1 MNISSGVYRLAQI
14 IKWFGRVVGGFWFV
28 GVAISFLNA
37 TDITPVLKS
46 DTILLL
52 GSAIVFAL
60 ITEGIAWVLEGF
72 AND

>member
-1 MNISSGVYRLAQI
+1 MNISTGIYRLAQI

-37 TDITPVLKS
+37 TDRTPALKS

-52 GSAIVFAL
+52 GSAIVFTG

>member
-1 MNISSGVYRLAQI
+1 MNISKGIHRLAQI
-14 IKWFGRVVGGFWFV
+14 IKWLGRVFGGFWFV

-37 TDITPVLKS
+37 TDRTPAMKS
-46 DTILLL
+46 DTTLFLLL
-52 GSAIVFAL
+52 AILFVA

>member
-1 MNISSGVYRLAQI
+1 MNISTGIYRLAQI
-14 IKWFGRVVGGFWFV
+14 IKWFGRVVGGLWFV

-37 TDITPVLKS
+37 TDITPALKS

-52 GSAIVFAL
+52 GSAIVFTG

>member
-46 DTILLL
+46 DTIFLL

>member
-1 MNISSGVYRLAQI
+1 MNISTGIYRLAQI

-28 GVAISFLNA
+28 GVAITFLNA
-37 TDITPVLKS
+37 TDRAPALKS

>member
-1 MNISSGVYRLAQI
+1 MNISTGIYRLAQI
-14 IKWFGRVVGGFWFV
+14 IKWFGRVFGGFWFV

-37 TDITPVLKS
+37 IDRTPALKS
-46 DTILLL
+46 DTILFLCL
-52 GSAIVFAL
+52 AIFLVL

>member
-28 GVAISFLNA
+28 GVAISFLDA

-46 DTILLL
+46 DTIFLL